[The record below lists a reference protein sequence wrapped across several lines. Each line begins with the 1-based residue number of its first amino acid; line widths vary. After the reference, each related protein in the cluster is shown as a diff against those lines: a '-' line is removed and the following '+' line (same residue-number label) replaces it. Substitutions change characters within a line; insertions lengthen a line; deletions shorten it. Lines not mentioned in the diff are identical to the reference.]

1 MKNLVNRAINFQTR
15 LLTGGFMVLAV
26 LVLNSCEEIPIDLAD
41 PVLPDSDRVVLIE
54 ELTGASC
61 PNCPK
66 GSAAINAIL
75 AKFPDKVA
83 AVAVHGDFLAKPTSK
98 SKYDFRNPKAKDLEK
113 SFEGWFGK
121 PTAAIN
127 RALDNTGSMM
137 IDLPDL
143 WQAAVERELQKK
155 HLMNVIIKADY
166 DAATRAIDLEVAAIP
181 LEDLSGN
188 FNISIYLN
196 ESNIV
201 DAQSNGALI
210 IEDYVHKHVLRDMFT
225 RFSGDELGS
234 NLTKGTIIK
243 RNYTYTLPTQPEG
256 LWIPQNME
264 LVVMVSRNNPS
275 DREVIQAAQ
284 TKLIK

>member
-1 MKNLVNRAINFQTR
+1 MKNIFCIKNNQSARFLVV
-15 LLTGGFMVLAV
+15 GMAV
-26 LVLNSCEEIPIDLAD
+26 LSLLIMPSCEEVPIDLAD
-41 PVLPDSDRVVLIE
+41 PTLPDSDRMVLIE

-75 AKFPDKVA
+75 TKFPNKVA
-83 AVAVHGDFLAKPTSK
+83 AVAIHGDFLAKPTSK

-121 PTAAIN
+121 PTATIN

-143 WQAAVERELQKK
+143 WQAAVERELQKD
-155 HLMNVIIKADY
+155 HRMNILLNANYNESSRI
-166 DAATRAIDLEVAAIP
+166 IDLEIAAIP
-181 LEDLSGN
+181 LADLTGN
-188 FNISIYLN
+188 HSISIYLN

-201 DAQSNGALI
+201 DAQSNGAQI

-225 RFSGDELGS
+225 RFNGDDLGS
-234 NLTKGTIIK
+234 NLVKGNIIK
-243 RNYTYTLPTQPEG
+243 RNYTYTLPAQPEG
-256 LWIPQNME
+256 LWIPKNME
-264 LVVMVSRNNPS
+264 IVVMVSRNNPS

-284 TKLIK
+284 TKLIQ

>member
-1 MKNLVNRAINFQTR
+1 MRNLISKLNSKFPRF
-15 LLTGGFMVLAV
+15 
-26 LVLNSCEEIPIDLAD
+26 LVLGISFLSLLMIQSCEEIPIDLAD
-41 PVLPDSDRVVLIE
+41 PVLPDSDRVVIIE

-75 AKFPDKVA
+75 AKFPNKVA
-83 AVAVHGDFLAKPTSK
+83 AVAIHGDFLAKPTAK

-127 RALDNTGSMM
+127 RALDNTGNMM

-143 WQAAVERELQKK
+143 WQAAVERELQKD
-155 HLMNVIIKADY
+155 HQMNIVLKADY
-166 DAATRAIDLEVAAIP
+166 NESTRIINLEVAAIP
-181 LEDLSGN
+181 LNDLSGN
-188 FNISIYLN
+188 YNISIYLN

-234 NLTKGTIIK
+234 NLVKGNIIK
-243 RNYTYTLPTQPEG
+243 RNYTYTLPTLPQG
-256 LWIPQNME
+256 LWIPENME
-264 LVVMVSRNNPS
+264 IVVMVSRNNPS
-275 DREVIQAAQ
+275 DQEVIQAAQ